1 MPPSTLKLLLIVN
14 GLVALLCA
22 GGTLVLL
29 LIAPLGLAA
38 VLGCT
43 LLVGL
48 ISFGAGLA
56 GDLVIWRR
64 TRAQAIASAA
74 GVAGL
79 ASTAG
84 LPLPQR
90 ESSQLPGRARF

>member
-1 MPPSTLKLLLIVN
+1 MSSSTLKLLVLVN
-14 GLVALLCA
+14 ALVALLCA
-22 GGTLVLL
+22 GATLVLL

-38 VLGCT
+38 VLACT

-64 TRAQAIASAA
+64 TRSDAIASAA
-74 GVAGL
+74 GAVGL
-79 ASTAG
+79 VSTAG

-90 ESSQLPGRARF
+90 ESSQVLGRARF